1 MTQDYSAGKLGR
13 SIFWSVINQSLG
25 QFLVFFVFLVTARFV
40 SKDAFGIMAMSM
52 LSIELFRQVLIA
64 SVGTSFYAKKSPTAE
79 DYNAGFVIILL
90 GGALTAL
97 FVFILAGPLAELFG
111 HGDMASTLRW
121 ISALLLTSGLSKMHE
136 IWLTKHLEFRI
147 LAIRSIVSISIGG
160 AIGIAMAIN
169 GYGIA
174 SLIAQQIISAVIAAI
189 WLWYSTA
196 WHPNLS
202 FRWQH
207 VASILNFGKFVS
219 LNATANFLGGQGDVL
234 LSSLYLGPAATG
246 IYSAAKRLLTAI
258 TLIIGSGLNSVALP
272 ALASLSDEREKFANA
287 YLNGIGLTA
296 LLTAPLYAGLA
307 VLSPDIIDLLMG
319 DNWTE
324 VAPVLAILSIIG
336 FNRSITQ
343 YSINILLIRQK
354 AHWQTALAFTDGALN
369 IILLIVVAKH
379 GLIYLAGAFVAKT
392 LLLSPIVTVLALNL
406 LDLKYAA
413 LLRKTLPPILLALSM
428 AALLAVVRER
438 LELSAIANL
447 ALFIPGGAALYI
459 LLLFIF
465 GRAFLLQASA
475 VLRQTLHKP
484 G

>member
-1 MTQDYSAGKLGR
+1 MTQDYSTGKLGR
-13 SIFWSVINQSLG
+13 SVFWSVINQSLG

-40 SKDAFGIMAMSM
+40 TKDAFGIMAMAM
-52 LSIELFRQVLIA
+52 LLIELFRQVLIE
-64 SVGTSFYAKKSPTAE
+64 SVGTSFYAKKSPTPE
-79 DYNAGFVIILL
+79 DYNAGFMIILL

-97 FVFILAGPLAELFG
+97 LVFILAEPLAELFG
-111 HGDMASTLRW
+111 HRDIASTLRW
-121 ISALLLTSGLSKMHE
+121 ISVLLLTSGLSKMNE
-136 IWLTKHLEFRI
+136 IWLTKHLQFRM
-147 LAIRSIVSISIGG
+147 LAIRSIVSIGIGG
-160 AIGIAMAIN
+160 GIGIVMAIN

-196 WHPNLS
+196 WRPSLD
-202 FRWQH
+202 FRWSH
-207 VASILNFGKFVS
+207 VAAILNYGKFVS

-246 IYSAAKRLLTAI
+246 IYSSAKRLLTAI

-272 ALASLSDEREKFANA
+272 ALASMSDNSEKFAKA

-307 VLSPDIIDLLMG
+307 VLAPDIIHVLMG

-369 IILLIVVAKH
+369 IILLVVVAKH
-379 GLIYLAGAFVAKT
+379 GLIHLAGAFVTKT
-392 LLLSPIVTVLALNL
+392 LLLSPIITVLALNL
-406 LDLKYAA
+406 LDLKYFA

-428 AALLAVVRER
+428 AALLALARDR
-438 LELSAIANL
+438 LQLPAWANL

-465 GRAFLLQASA
+465 GRAFLSQAFA
-475 VLRQTLHKP
+475 VLRQTLNKS